1 MNGGLATLWVA
12 IALLFVVYFLSGCF
26 TLKFPPTNQ
35 DKPLPPDSTTTT
47 TIDTTKGQDL
57 TKPMDSL
64 FDKINQSLIEND
76 PLLDSTYH
84 LGGDLVKNTTLGN
97 DYDSVPVFSTYG
109 NDDVDYYKAKWIKSV
124 DALKEI
130 AAEFNAFKASY
141 KPCASITTTTTT
153 KVNKHDGGAANNSNG
168 NLWGSIG
175 SAITAILAVVAI
187 IMAKNK
193 KST

>member
-1 MNGGLATLWVA
+1 MNGGLATLWVV
-12 IALLFVVYFLSGCF
+12 IALLFVVYFCMGCF
-26 TLKFPPTNQ
+26 TLKYPSINT
-35 DKPLPPDSTTTT
+35 KPLPPDSTTTT
-47 TIDTTKGQDL
+47 KTDTIKGQDL
-57 TKPMDSL
+57 SQPIGLLS
-64 FDKINQSLIEND
+64 DKISKAIDEQKEDNNI
-76 PLLDSTYH
+76 
-84 LGGDLVKNTTLGN
+84 GK
-97 DYDSVPVFSTYG
+97 VFSTYG
-109 NDDVDYYKAKWIKSV
+109 GGDGEYYKDKWLKSV

-141 KPCASITTTTTT
+141 KPCVSTTTTTST